1 MVSHFAVSL
10 QWKLQQFF
18 KISDF
23 NKSFKEA
30 VRNFKEL
37 QTPQIR
43 KIELALPNDIFDFK
57 VKQIDEDKNDDEDMP
72 SQTDNLPG
80 TNEAENITTARMLE
94 YHRRDGYFQSG
105 LYIGLQFIRYFVLM
119 LQTMAQMGLVPLML
133 LLFLDSYAWICIIG
147 DKYYRGERSE
157 YELSLDQK
165 Q

>member
-94 YHRRDGYFQSG
+94 YHRRDGYFQCALHWAS
-105 LYIGLQFIRYFVLM
+105 INM
-119 LQTMAQMGLVPLML
+119 LFCIDATDYGSDGIIISSINAVTVP
-133 LLFLDSYAWICIIG
+133 
-147 DKYYRGERSE
+147 
-157 YELSLDQK
+157 
-165 Q
+165 